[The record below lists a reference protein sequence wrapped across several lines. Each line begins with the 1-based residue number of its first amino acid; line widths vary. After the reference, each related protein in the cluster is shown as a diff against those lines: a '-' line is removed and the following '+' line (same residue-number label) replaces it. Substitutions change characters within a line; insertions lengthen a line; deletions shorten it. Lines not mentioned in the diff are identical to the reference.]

1 MKKKESEVNW
11 KKKGRKT
18 WSVVKKDF
26 CNISCIYLQLDND
39 NISLPFSFN
48 EIFSWSKTIF
58 NTKVCAFSEKERF
71 NNPSHRKFLLGSRYC
86 NLTIFSI

>member
-26 CNISCIYLQLDND
+26 CNINCIYLQLDND

-48 EIFSWSKTIF
+48 EIFNFEVRRYSLQ
-58 NTKVCAFSEKERF
+58 RF
-71 NNPSHRKFLLGSRYC
+71 VLFLKQQ
-86 NLTIFSI
+86 

>member
-26 CNISCIYLQLDND
+26 CNINCIYLQLDND
-39 NISLPFSFN
+39 NISLPFN
-48 EIFSWSKTIF
+48 EIFNFEVRRYSLQ
-58 NTKVCAFSEKERF
+58 RF
-71 NNPSHRKFLLGSRYC
+71 VLFLKQQ
-86 NLTIFSI
+86 